1 MIVGRKLKGERK
13 MCLTFREHELYTL
26 VLCGN
31 DNPQIC
37 AKMDLTIGTVRTMLQ
52 TVYKHLGYKNK
63 NDLLVGHLDKALV
76 QEQINT
82 MMSQQDDV
90 HENFG

>member
-26 VLCGN
+26 VLCCN

-52 TVYKHLGYKNK
+52 TIY
-63 NDLLVGHLDKALV
+63 
-76 QEQINT
+76 NT
-82 MMSQQDDV
+82 
-90 HENFG
+90 

>member
-31 DNPQIC
+31 ENPQIC
-37 AKMDLTIGTVRTMLQ
+37 AKMDLTIGTNNVTGSIQ
-52 TVYKHLGYKNK
+52 TPR
-63 NDLLVGHLDKALV
+63 V
-76 QEQINT
+76 QK
-82 MMSQQDDV
+82 
-90 HENFG
+90 